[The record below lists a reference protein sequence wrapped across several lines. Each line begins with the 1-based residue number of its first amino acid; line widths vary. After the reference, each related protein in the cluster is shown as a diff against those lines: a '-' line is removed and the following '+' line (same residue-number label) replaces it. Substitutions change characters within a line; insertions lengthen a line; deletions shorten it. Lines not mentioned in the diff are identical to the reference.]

1 MLQNIIEPPEDEK
14 QRQVIETGKELFF
27 RYGIKRVTVEEICR
41 EARVSKM
48 TFYKHFSNKYELVK
62 KIIDLLIAENLIRY
76 REVMKRTDISFEE
89 KVRLT
94 IQMKM
99 EGINEFGDAFY
110 DDYLVQNEPEL
121 ASYIQAKSSSVL
133 TEILKDY
140 VEAQHRGD
148 IRKDIKPEF
157 IHYFL
162 NHIFDIAKDKELLK
176 LYDHPQEVIMELVNF
191 FFYGIMDRK

>member
-1 MLQNIIEPPEDEK
+1 MKQNDIEPPEDEK
-14 QRQVIETGKELFF
+14 LMQIIETGKELFF

-48 TFYKHFSNKYELVK
+48 TFYKHFNNKFELVK

-76 REVMKRTDISFEE
+76 REVMKRTDIAFEE

-133 TEILKDY
+133 NEILKDY
-140 VEAQHRGD
+140 VEAQQRGD
-148 IRKDIKPEF
+148 IRNDINPEF
-157 IHYFL
+157 ILYFL
-162 NHIFDIAKDKELLK
+162 NHIFDLAKDKELLK

>member
-1 MLQNIIEPPEDEK
+1 
-14 QRQVIETGKELFF
+14 
-27 RYGIKRVTVEEICR
+27 
-41 EARVSKM
+41 M
-48 TFYKHFSNKYELVK
+48 TFYKHFSNKFELVK
-62 KIIDLLIAENLIRY
+62 KIIDLMISENLIKY
-76 REVMKRTDISFEE
+76 RKVMQRTDMPFEE

-121 ASYIQAKSSSVL
+121 ATYIQEKSGMVL
-133 TEILKDY
+133 NEILKDY
-140 VEAQHRGD
+140 VNAQKQGD

-157 IHYFL
+157 ILYFL
-162 NHIFDIAKDKELLK
+162 NHIFDLAKDKELLK

-191 FFYGIMDRK
+191 FFYGIMNRR

>member
-1 MLQNIIEPPEDEK
+1 MQNIIEPPEDEK
-14 QRQVIETGKELFF
+14 QIRIIETGKDLFF

-41 EARVSKM
+41 EASVSKM
-48 TFYKHFSNKYELVK
+48 TFYKHFSNKFELVK
-62 KIIDLLIAENLIRY
+62 KIIDLMISENLIKY
-76 REVMKRTDISFEE
+76 RKVMQRTDMPFEE

-121 ASYIQAKSSSVL
+121 ATYIQEKSGMVL
-133 TEILKDY
+133 NEILKDY
-140 VEAQHRGD
+140 VNAQKQGD

-157 IHYFL
+157 ILYFL
-162 NHIFDIAKDKELLK
+162 NHIFDLAKDKELLK

-191 FFYGIMDRK
+191 FFYGIMNRR

>member
-1 MLQNIIEPPEDEK
+1 MQNFIEPPEDEK

-41 EARVSKM
+41 EASVSKM
-48 TFYKHFSNKYELVK
+48 TFYKHFGNKYELVK

-76 REVMKRTDISFEE
+76 REVMKRTDIAFEE

-133 TEILKDY
+133 SEILKDY
-140 VEAQHRGD
+140 VEAQQRGD
-148 IRKDIKPEF
+148 IRKNIKPEF
-157 IHYFL
+157 ILYFL
-162 NHIFDIAKDKELLK
+162 NLIMDLAKDEKLLM
-176 LYDHPQEVIMELVNF
+176 LYEHPQEVIMELVNF
-191 FFYGIMDRK
+191 FFYGIMNRK

>member
-1 MLQNIIEPPEDEK
+1 MQNIIEPPEDEK
-14 QRQVIETGKELFF
+14 QIRIIETGKDLFF

-41 EARVSKM
+41 ETSVSKM
-48 TFYKHFSNKYELVK
+48 TFYKHFSNKFELVK
-62 KIIDLLIAENLIRY
+62 KIIDLMISENLIKY
-76 REVMKRTDISFEE
+76 RKVMQRTDMPFEE

-121 ASYIQAKSSSVL
+121 ATYIQEKSGMVL
-133 TEILKDY
+133 NEILKDY
-140 VEAQHRGD
+140 VNAQKQGD

-157 IHYFL
+157 ILYFL
-162 NHIFDIAKDKELLK
+162 NHIFDLAKDKELLK

-191 FFYGIMDRK
+191 FFYGIMNRR